1 MNTASW
7 RCLDERKAIIMILL
21 IMAAGM
27 GSRYGGMKQI
37 DPVGKS
43 GEFIVDY
50 SIFDA
55 KRAGFDKVIFVIKP
69 EMRAD
74 FERTVGS
81 RVRGVKVQYAYQ
93 TLDDVPDGAVIPE
106 GRVKPWGTGH
116 AVYAARDLIDDNFA
130 VINAD
135 DFYGRESFEVVGEY
149 LKNASRG
156 RYCMAG
162 FRLDNT
168 VTEHGTVSR
177 GVCEVNADGMLTGI
191 TERTKIET
199 GADGIAYLENGGRFP
214 LDAGTT
220 VSMNLWGFT
229 PDFKDVLAKG
239 FEKFVRNAASSDNP
253 LKCEYYL
260 PAAVKEAMD
269 AGATVKVL
277 KTGAK
282 WFGVTY
288 REDREAVVSSIGA
301 LSEKGEYPCP
311 LWRGSILV
319 TGGAG
324 YIGSHTVVRL
334 LEDNEDIVILDNF
347 SNSSPDVIDKIKTIS
362 GKDVKLYEGDMRDRA
377 VLDRIFNENDI
388 EAVIHFAGLKAVGES
403 VEKPLEY
410 YDNNI
415 GGTVTLLEAMRDH
428 GCRRMIF
435 SSSATVYGNDNHA
448 PFTEDMKTSATNPY
462 GWTKVFIEHILEG
475 VCTSDPGFSAVLL
488 RYFNPIGAHP
498 SGLIGE
504 RPNGIPNNLMPY
516 IMKVARGELP
526 HLNVFGDDYDTEDG
540 TGVRDYI
547 HVVDLADGHAAA
559 LGYARSHTGAEAV
572 NLGTGKGT
580 SVLQLVTAFEKA
592 SGKKVPYVIALRRA
606 GDIAECYADV
616 SKAKEVFGWTAKYD
630 IDDMCRDS
638 ANFAFKN

>member
-1 MNTASW
+1 
-7 RCLDERKAIIMILL
+7 
-21 IMAAGM
+21 M

-37 DPVGKS
+37 DPVGRS

-50 SIFDA
+50 SIYDA
-55 KRAGFDKVIFVIKP
+55 KRAGFDKVVFVIKP

-81 RVRGVKVQYAYQ
+81 RVRGVEVRYAYQ
-93 TLDDVPDGAVIPE
+93 TLDDIPAGAVIPE

-116 AVYAARDLIDDNFA
+116 AVYAARNLIDENFA

-135 DFYGRESFEVVGEY
+135 DFYGRESFAVVGEY
-149 LKNASRG
+149 LKNAKAG
-156 RYCMAG
+156 QYCMAG

-177 GVCEVNADGMLTGI
+177 GVCEVGEDGMLTAI

-199 GADGIAYLENGGRFP
+199 GSGGIAYLENDERFP
-214 LDAGTT
+214 LGPDTV

-229 PDFKDVLAKG
+229 PDFKDVLAAG
-239 FEKFVRNAASSDNP
+239 FEKFVKNAGTSSNP

-260 PAAVKEAMD
+260 PTAVKEAMD
-269 AGATVKVL
+269 GGASVRVL
-277 KTGAK
+277 KTNAK

-288 REDREAVVSSIGA
+288 REDREAVVSSVRA
-301 LSEKGEYPCP
+301 LSAKGEYPDP
-311 LWRGSILV
+311 LWRGSVLV

-324 YIGSHTVVRL
+324 FIGSHTTVRL
-334 LEDNEDIVILDNF
+334 FEDGEDIVILDNF
-347 SNSSPDVIDKIKTIS
+347 CNSSPDVIDRIREIS
-362 GKDVKLYEGDMRDRA
+362 GKEVRLYRGDMRDRRI
-377 VLDRIFNENDI
+377 LDRIFTENDI

-415 GGTVTLLEAMRDH
+415 GGTVTLLEAMREH
-428 GCRRMIF
+428 GCRKMIF
-435 SSSATVYGNDNHA
+435 SSSATVYGNDNQV

-475 VCTSDPGFSAVLL
+475 VCVSDPGFSAVLL
-488 RYFNPIGAHP
+488 RYFNPIGAHE

-516 IMKVARGELP
+516 IVKVANGEYD
-526 HLNVFGDDYDTEDG
+526 HLNVFGDDYDTVDG

-559 LGYARSHTGAEAV
+559 LRYARSHAGAETF

-580 SVLQLVTAFEKA
+580 SVLELVRAFEKA
-592 SGKKVPYVIALRRA
+592 SGKKVPYVIAPRRP

-616 SKAKEVFGWTAKYD
+616 TKAKEVLGWQAKYG
-630 IDDMCRDS
+630 IDEMCADNARW
-638 ANFAFKN
+638 ALKL